1 MMIQRVSSV
10 VYFNM
15 SSLILTDVLKL
26 GFDFTL
32 LPVFMAID
40 AAVTRLISRPILNH
54 CLSYFEKLHCRCIV
68 LSVVARTSGL
78 LGLETY
84 H

>member
-1 MMIQRVSSV
+1 M
-10 VYFNM
+10 YFNI

-40 AAVTRLISRPILNH
+40 AAVTRLISRLILNR

>member
-1 MMIQRVSSV
+1 M
-10 VYFNM
+10 YFTI

-26 GFDFTL
+26 GFDFNL
-32 LPVFMAID
+32 LPVILEID
-40 AAVTRLISRPILNH
+40 AVVTSLISRLILNR